1 MTAELQRS
9 VLLTSTGRARL
20 QEDLDRL
27 LRKHEPESRER
38 LWNLR
43 ESGNPEDQDLRMA
56 LEDLAR
62 VQQRIRELEQ
72 LLAAEPA
79 EDVLYPPGTITIGS
93 RVIARDGSGRMHTF
107 VLVSPLEA
115 GAVRGHVSTASPVG
129 VALLGRRPGDQVQV
143 TVPAGL
149 RALTV
154 LSVE

>member
-20 QEDLDRL
+20 QEELDRL
-27 LRKHEPESRER
+27 LRKHEPETRER
-38 LWNLR
+38 LRDLR
-43 ESGNPEDQDLRMA
+43 DGGNPEDQDLRLA

-62 VQQRIRELEQ
+62 VQQRIREVEQ
-72 LLAAEPA
+72 LLATEPA
-79 EDVLYPPGTITIGS
+79 EDAPYTPGAITIGS
-93 RVIARDGSGRMHTF
+93 RVLARDGSGRMHTF